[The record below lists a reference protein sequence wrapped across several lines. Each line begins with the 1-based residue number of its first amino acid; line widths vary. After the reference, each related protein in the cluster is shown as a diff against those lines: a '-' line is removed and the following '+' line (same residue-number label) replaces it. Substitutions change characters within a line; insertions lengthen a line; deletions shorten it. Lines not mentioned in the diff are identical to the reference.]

1 MGIQSSRAEANED
14 TKLYPSWYKANSWQV
29 PSPSV
34 ALSDDPAQVPDC
46 PPLVVRDPPPQ
57 CPPPQP
63 QFQQAFPLPAWM
75 GAGFLPMASETPA
88 SHFGRVT
95 SETPSGLLHQTGDR
109 GSDVGE
115 HSANPGSMI
124 TISPQVS
131 LPLWGLGCSCRPAVT
146 RPSTSHPI
154 PIAAAAAVGSAVGS
168 AGSPALSH

>member
-1 MGIQSSRAEANED
+1 MLHLSKKGFPLPYLHNEQDGQKRWCEEHDAGDLGIQSSRAEASED

-29 PSPSV
+29 TSPCV
-34 ALSDDPAQVPDC
+34 ALSDDPVQVPDC
-46 PPLVVRDPPPQ
+46 PALVVRDPPPQ
-57 CPPPQP
+57 CPPSQP

-95 SETPSGLLHQTGDR
+95 SETPSGLLHQTGDG

-115 HSANPGSMI
+115 HSANQGSMI

-131 LPLWGLGCSCRPAVT
+131 LPLGFRL
-146 RPSTSHPI
+146 
-154 PIAAAAAVGSAVGS
+154 
-168 AGSPALSH
+168 